1 MVFRQGLS
9 INFAIPLCL
18 GVVRVKA
25 LLHANKQCAELTQD
39 VFVPPI
45 KNGPESSK
53 MVLRLVVQRCGPY
66 SVGIRSG
73 FGISLSYTSMLLSD
87 KKERLQLKK
96 VMPKTSGVCC
106 SNDAVVLDPGS
117 QLHLKEKLILACSD

>member
-1 MVFRQGLS
+1 
-9 INFAIPLCL
+9 
-18 GVVRVKA
+18 
-25 LLHANKQCAELTQD
+25 
-39 VFVPPI
+39 
-45 KNGPESSK
+45 

>member
-1 MVFRQGLS
+1 
-9 INFAIPLCL
+9 
-18 GVVRVKA
+18 
-25 LLHANKQCAELTQD
+25 
-39 VFVPPI
+39 
-45 KNGPESSK
+45 
-53 MVLRLVVQRCGPY
+53 
-66 SVGIRSG
+66 
-73 FGISLSYTSMLLSD
+73 MLLSD